1 MATVLKKYESSSKPG
16 TYHEVRKGD
25 DEVVYCTCWEWKK
38 NKTCLHLLMYKKMY
52 KKNITVGKT
61 EFYEID
67 RVRNAIEY
75 AVMEMKGV

>member
-38 NKTCLHLLMYKKMY
+38 NKTCLHLKMY
-52 KKNITVGKT
+52 ARNDQRYCTKIK
-61 EFYEID
+61 ID
-67 RVRNAIEY
+67 RVRNAIED
-75 AVMEMKGV
+75 AIMEMKGV